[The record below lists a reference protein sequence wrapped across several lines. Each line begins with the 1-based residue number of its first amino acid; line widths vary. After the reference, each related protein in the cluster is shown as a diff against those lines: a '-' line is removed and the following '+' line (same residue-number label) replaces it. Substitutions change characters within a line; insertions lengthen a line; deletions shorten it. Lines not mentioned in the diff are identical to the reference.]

1 MTLDS
6 NQFFEWCVAAILLV
20 FAAGMILWRSAPGY
34 CGSFAAKRGTVLV
47 HCRVESRNRSSV
59 DQV

>member
-20 FAAGMILWRSAPGY
+20 FAAGMIFVAFSAG
-34 CGSFAAKRGTVLV
+34 VL
-47 HCRVESRNRSSV
+47 R
-59 DQV
+59 